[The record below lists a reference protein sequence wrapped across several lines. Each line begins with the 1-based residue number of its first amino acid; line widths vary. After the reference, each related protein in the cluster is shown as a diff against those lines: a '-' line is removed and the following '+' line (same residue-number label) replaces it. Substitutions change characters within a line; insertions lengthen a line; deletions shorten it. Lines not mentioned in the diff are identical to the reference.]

1 MAAMNFSGEQ
11 CSDCC
16 WDMSSNKSAEQWGTW
31 EETEIW
37 PLPKIPEEEFSL
49 IASCTKSQCFMI
61 FFPPKYKHTKPMFF
75 KRVLHELDIQIIFS
89 FRKWAHILEEQ
100 RILTEPVNCFV
111 KLILLPF
118 SLLQERQFRC
128 ESAKGQQAPLSGT
141 RAVRLPRLQL
151 GAPL

>member
-1 MAAMNFSGEQ
+1 
-11 CSDCC
+11 
-16 WDMSSNKSAEQWGTW
+16 
-31 EETEIW
+31 
-37 PLPKIPEEEFSL
+37 
-49 IASCTKSQCFMI
+49 
-61 FFPPKYKHTKPMFF
+61 MFF

-111 KLILLPF
+111 KLVLLPF